1 MCSLDSNILIY
12 FFRGTGHVADHL
24 RRHAASII
32 RIPTPALFELAYA
45 TAKSSRPM
53 QQRAG
58 IDAVMQRFES
68 VPLNYA
74 SARQAGVLR
83 QSLKKGG
90 VLIGPYNLLIT
101 SIALANNLTVITRN
115 TREFERVPGVKLENW
130 YDAPAA

>member
-1 MCSLDSNILIY
+1 MYLLDSNILIY

-24 RRHAASII
+24 RRHAASTIK
-32 RIPTPALFELAYA
+32 IPTPALFELEYG

-83 QSLKKGG
+83 QSLEKGG
-90 VLIGPYNLLIT
+90 VPIGPYDLLIAG
-101 SIALANNLTVITRN
+101 IALANNLTVITRN
-115 TREFERVPGVKLENW
+115 TREFERVPGLKLENW
-130 YDAPAA
+130 YDEPAA

>member
-1 MCSLDSNILIY
+1 MYLLDSNILIY

-24 RRHAASII
+24 RRHAASTIK
-32 RIPTPALFELAYA
+32 IPTPALFELEYG

-68 VPLNYA
+68 IPLNYA

-83 QSLKKGG
+83 QSLEKGG
-90 VLIGPYNLLIT
+90 VPIGPYDLLIAG
-101 SIALANNLTVITRN
+101 IALANNLTVITRN
-115 TREFERVPGVKLENW
+115 TREFERVPGLKLENW
-130 YDAPAA
+130 YDAPPT

>member
-1 MCSLDSNILIY
+1 MYLLDSNILIY

-24 RRHAASII
+24 RRHAASTIK
-32 RIPTPALFELAYA
+32 IPTPALFELAYG
-45 TAKSSRPM
+45 TAKSSHPM

-83 QSLKKGG
+83 QSLEKGG
-90 VLIGPYNLLIT
+90 VPIGPYDLLIA

-115 TREFERVPGVKLENW
+115 TREFERVPGLKLENW

>member
-1 MCSLDSNILIY
+1 MYLLDSNILIY

-24 RRHAASII
+24 RRHAASTIK
-32 RIPTPALFELAYA
+32 IPTPALFELEYG

-68 VPLNYA
+68 IPLNYA

-83 QSLKKGG
+83 QSLEKGG
-90 VLIGPYNLLIT
+90 VPIGPYDLLIAG
-101 SIALANNLTVITRN
+101 IALANHLTVITRN
-115 TREFERVPGVKLENW
+115 IREFERVPGLKLENW